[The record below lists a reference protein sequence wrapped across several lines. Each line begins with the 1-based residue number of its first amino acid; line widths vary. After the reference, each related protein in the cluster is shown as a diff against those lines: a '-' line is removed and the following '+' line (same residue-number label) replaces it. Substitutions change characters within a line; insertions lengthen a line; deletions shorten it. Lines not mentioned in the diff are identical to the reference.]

1 MRNAPSFHH
10 VRSDPLHRDLIRQDP
25 RHGLHRTV
33 RRGVR
38 RVPGQERVPMME
50 DDNVTMRPPLLAG
63 MRFAAS
69 RHTRNVPRTFTMN
82 MASKSSMIVSASL
95 GYLRFRI
102 PAHAG
107 HHDVRQ
113 GPNASS
119 ARLKSARTASGSD
132 TSALTATARW
142 PRVAS
147 SATCSSALAGLDT

>member
-1 MRNAPSFHH
+1 
-10 VRSDPLHRDLIRQDP
+10 
-25 RHGLHRTV
+25 
-33 RRGVR
+33 
-38 RVPGQERVPMME
+38 MME

-82 MASKSSMIVSASL
+82 MASKSSMVVSASL

-142 PRVAS
+142 PRVALRNVLVGLGRVGHVVDHDTR
-147 SATCSSALAGLDT
+147 AERGEVGAHLAADAAGAASDQRDAAVERERQRFGRR